1 MELYLIRHGIAAGR
15 GPAFPDDGV
24 RPLTSEGVARLR
36 VEVRAFVTLG
46 VRLDRILTSPL
57 VRARQT
63 ADIFASAYPV
73 PVPLTETAALAIGGV
88 PDEVRME
95 LARWPDTAA
104 VALVGHEPGIG
115 ELACALI
122 GARAPIAFKKGAV
135 CRIDLERGQRMGR
148 LRWFL
153 TPKMLR
159 IIGATSHAASQRPS
173 RGRAAKDQPR

>member
-1 MELYLIRHGIAAGR
+1 MELYLIRHGVAADR
-15 GPAFPDDGV
+15 GPAFPDDRR

-36 VEVRAFVTLG
+36 AEARALAALG

-57 VRARQT
+57 VRTRQT
-63 ADIFASAYPV
+63 ADIVAAAFPL
-73 PVPLTETAALAIGGV
+73 PVPLTETTALAIDGS

-104 VALVGHEPGIG
+104 VALVGHAPGIG

-122 GARAPIAFKKGAV
+122 GARAHIDFKKGTV
-135 CRIDLERGQRMGR
+135 CRIDLDPGRRLGR
-148 LRWFL
+148 LRWML

-159 IIGATSHAASQRPS
+159 IIGATSHAATQRPP